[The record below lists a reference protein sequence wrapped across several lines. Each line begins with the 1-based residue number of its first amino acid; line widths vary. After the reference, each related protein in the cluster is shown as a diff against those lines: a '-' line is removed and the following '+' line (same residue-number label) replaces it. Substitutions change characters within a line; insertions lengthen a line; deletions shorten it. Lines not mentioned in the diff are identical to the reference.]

1 MILVLY
7 EYFDDVSQEW
17 LRDWEVGNQLSQ
29 IVEHINASYS
39 KRTIR
44 NIKGFE
50 GNMIPIESKI
60 DLKEIL

>member
-7 EYFDDVSQEW
+7 EYFDDLTHDW
-17 LRDWEVGNQLSQ
+17 NKDWEVGHFLQD
-29 IVEHINASYS
+29 IVKHINASYS

-60 DLKEIL
+60 DLKEVL